1 MMKRSLSHAF
11 PLVAALALSQ
21 GLAGCAGVPDEEA
34 QAVVEEAS
42 AAVRLEETPASV
54 RPMTVAPKPLTDADF
69 EQPTCGIQDFT
80 AAQLKTALAGQPTQ
94 EFDGVTV
101 RHRSRRCVA
110 PTEYGAGTCSAW
122 EPTVTGTN
130 RRFSITIY
138 RYPGGGWVKPYRYVK
153 MVGGSSLDPA
163 TFRVRYSD
171 PDLTPFVVES
181 TSMIRDDAI
190 PLNTESGTSNIAL
203 TFLIAAVIAVSAG
216 VVQLQ
221 PITISI
227 ASIFIFNEHL
237 TWQQWCTGALAV
249 GGAAVMLT
257 TQHRAAK
264 RAKQAPIDEL
274 DDLPV
279 DWSIIGHL
287 QTNKVKYLTRFARE
301 FHALDSLRLADLLN
315 KRLER
320 EDRFLDVYVQVNTSS
335 EESKYGLSP
344 DALLPF
350 VDALDQFPR
359 LKPRGLM
366 TLALL
371 SADMDKVR
379 PCFALLRRL
388 RDEAVKRNAAL
399 AELSMGMS
407 GDFEEAI
414 EEGADVVRVGQA
426 IFGKRPT
433 PDGHY
438 WPGLIST

>member
-181 TSMIRDDAI
+181 TSLTDMFSTLYCDTA
-190 PLNTESGTSNIAL
+190 ESRSNDTCL
-203 TFLIAAVIAVSAG
+203 
-216 VVQLQ
+216 
-221 PITISI
+221 
-227 ASIFIFNEHL
+227 
-237 TWQQWCTGALAV
+237 W
-249 GGAAVMLT
+249 
-257 TQHRAAK
+257 
-264 RAKQAPIDEL
+264 
-274 DDLPV
+274 
-279 DWSIIGHL
+279 
-287 QTNKVKYLTRFARE
+287 VK
-301 FHALDSLRLADLLN
+301 
-315 KRLER
+315 
-320 EDRFLDVYVQVNTSS
+320 
-335 EESKYGLSP
+335 G
-344 DALLPF
+344 
-350 VDALDQFPR
+350 R
-359 LKPRGLM
+359 LKPKKRTAVAGGYEY
-366 TLALL
+366 TETELL
-371 SADMDKVR
+371 YTAYSYKPVA
-379 PCFALLRRL
+379 P
-388 RDEAVKRNAAL
+388 
-399 AELSMGMS
+399 
-407 GDFEEAI
+407 
-414 EEGADVVRVGQA
+414 
-426 IFGKRPT
+426 
-433 PDGHY
+433 
-438 WPGLIST
+438 